1 MRVRKLELMP
11 LKLLK
16 LDSWPTITM
25 VLLQARTMDILQATT
40 MDPLQATTMDPPHQ
54 AIALILQVIRVR
66 QMMHTLPVVQL
77 LVQLLILHLAAAVET
92 KRRAVVVEVE

>member
-1 MRVRKLELMP
+1 MRVRKLKLMP

-25 VLLQARTMDILQATT
+25 VLLQATT

-54 AIALILQVIRVR
+54 AIALILQVIQVR
-66 QMMHTLPVVQL
+66 QMMHTLPVVPL
-77 LVQLLILHLAAAVET
+77 LVQLLILHLAAAAVE
-92 KRRAVVVEVE
+92 KRRAVQKDVE